1 MLYGGIR
8 INDTQSYIVILDE
21 SNKLFIPHDI
31 IIDNTAIAIKN
42 FINSMQQG
50 GIAPAAICF
59 AINPAQV
66 KSSAAFKSF
75 TELFAQAGYELR
87 IINMANDKYNPIV
100 VTKSRGADETTT
112 ALALY
117 LKKHFSDSDIFL
129 DADYR
134 LIYYYYG
141 SNHYFYLSL
150 FYIAVFGNFLISF
163 PIFNLWNLAAI
174 VGLIASLGVPLMHS
188 YRCNQ
193 LAKAKHPAFI
203 LSKHGIQYCVANN
216 YLGPTKLKQALFYP
230 WSSVYKIE
238 QNKPIFMKRPSS
250 FDNDVTYLLYIRNQ
264 PTLTLNFWEIN
275 STADENLNIL
285 KLYKDLFSE

>member
-8 INDTQSYIVILDE
+8 INDSQSCIVILDE

-141 SNHYFYLSL
+141 INHYFCFILL
-150 FYIAVFGNFLISF
+150 HIAVFGNCLISF
-163 PIFNLWNLAAI
+163 HIFNLWNLPVI
-174 VGLIASLGVPLMHS
+174 LGIIASLGVPLMHS

-238 QNKPIFMKRPSS
+238 QNKPIFSS
-250 FDNDVTYLLYIRNQ
+250 RSYDNDVTYLLYIRNQ

-275 STADENLNIL
+275 RTADENLNIL
-285 KLYKDLFSE
+285 KLYKDLFGE

>member
-8 INDTQSYIVILDE
+8 INDTQSCIVIIDE

-42 FINSMQQG
+42 FISSMQQG
-50 GIAPAAICF
+50 GITSAAICF

-75 TELFAQAGYELR
+75 TELFAQASYELR
-87 IINMANDKYNPIV
+87 LVNMANDKYNPIV
-100 VTKSRGADETTT
+100 VTKSHGADETTT

-117 LKKHFSDSDIFL
+117 LKKHFSDTEIFL
-129 DADYR
+129 NADYQ

-141 SNHYFYLSL
+141 TSLFFYISL
-150 FYIAVFGNFLISF
+150 FYIAVFGNSLLSF
-163 PIFNLWNLAAI
+163 HIFNLWNLPVI
-174 VGLIASLGVPLMHS
+174 LGIIASLGVPLMHS

-238 QNKPIFMKRPSS
+238 QNKPIFSS
-250 FDNDVTYLLYIRNQ
+250 RSYDNDVTYLLYIRNQ

-285 KLYKDLFSE
+285 KLYKDLFGE

>member
-8 INDTQSYIVILDE
+8 INDTQSCIVILDE

-42 FINSMQQG
+42 FISSMQQG
-50 GIAPAAICF
+50 GITPAAICF
-59 AINPAQV
+59 VINPAQV
-66 KSSAAFKSF
+66 KSF
-75 TELFAQAGYELR
+75 TELFAQASYELR
-87 IINMANDKYNPIV
+87 LVNMANDKYNPIV

-117 LKKHFSDSDIFL
+117 LKKHFSDTEIFL
-129 DADYR
+129 NADYQ

-141 SNHYFYLSL
+141 TNHFFYISL

-188 YRCNQ
+188 YRCNK
-193 LAKAKHPAFI
+193 LAKAKHPAFT
-203 LSKHGIQYCVANN
+203 LSRYGIQYCVANN

-275 STADENLNIL
+275 SAADENLNIL
-285 KLYKDLFSE
+285 KLYKDLFG